1 MKVFVAMS
9 GGVDSST
16 TAAILKEHGY
26 DVIGVT
32 FQLWPKNKTAS
43 EADGFGGCC
52 GLSAIEDARRVC
64 DVIGIPHYVM
74 NFRDVFQ
81 REVINHFAESYSRG
95 QTPNPCLMCNKVIK
109 FEIFLKKALALGA
122 DYIATGHYARINK
135 KSKIKNQKLV
145 LSEVEGL
152 KTQTKNPKIKE
163 GYLLMKGID
172 SNKDQSYFLWTL
184 TQDQM
189 KHILMPLGHLTKDQ
203 VRAKA
208 RHLGF
213 PVAEKEES
221 QEICFIPNNNY
232 RQFLASY
239 LSTEKGTG
247 YILDR
252 KGNVLGIH
260 QGIESYTIG
269 QRKGLGIAAPQ
280 PLYVLA
286 IDVEKNAV
294 IVGQKDEAYGNKLI
308 ASDVNWISGQ
318 APTQPIEVMA
328 RIRYNMP
335 DSPATATSLPDGRV
349 EVLFDQP
356 QFAITPGQ
364 SIVFYQDDLL
374 LGGATIT

>member
-1 MKVFVAMS
+1 MS

-16 TAAILKEHGY
+16 TAALLKEQGY
-26 DVIGVT
+26 EVIGVT
-32 FQLWPKNKTAS
+32 FQIWPKNKTAS
-43 EADGFGGCC
+43 EADRFGGCC

-81 REVINHFAESYSRG
+81 REVIDHFARSYSRG
-95 QTPNPCLMCNKVIK
+95 QTPNPCLTCNKIIK

-122 DYIATGHYARINK
+122 EYIATGHYARIEPRPVGANLFALTVGADVSVRPAK
-135 KSKIKNQKLV
+135 FQL
-145 LSEVEGL
+145 E
-152 KTQTKNPKIKE
+152 
-163 GYLLMKGID
+163 KGID
-172 SNKDQSYFLWTL
+172 PKKDQSYFLWTL

-189 KHILMPLGHLTKDQ
+189 KHVLMPLGHLTKDQ

-208 RHLGF
+208 RDLGL

-221 QEICFIPNNNY
+221 QEICFIPDNNY

-247 YILDR
+247 PILDR
-252 KGNVLGIH
+252 KGTVLGTH
-260 QGIESYTIG
+260 QGIQSYTIG

-286 IDVEKNAV
+286 IDVEKSAV
-294 IVGQKDEAYGNKLI
+294 IVGQKEEAYGNKLI
-308 ASDVNWISGQ
+308 ATDVNWISGQ
-318 APTQPIEVMA
+318 APTEPIRMMA

-335 DSPATATSLPDGRV
+335 DSPATVTPLEDGRV

-364 SIVFYQDDLL
+364 SVVFYQDDLL